1 MSDFEK
7 FNYVCD
13 GQLSFEDIEKNKVEE
28 TIMDTMTTNMME
40 YICDNLCKHPC
51 NAESEEEL
59 EEICAGCKM
68 GHFICG
74 ILNEYNRLNDFEQ
87 SQCYKL
93 LQEIAALKEQLT
105 QNGGKNTDLPEVLS

>member
-40 YICDNLCKHPC
+40 HICDNLCKYPC
-51 NAESEEEL
+51 STASEEEL

-68 GHFICG
+68 GQFICG
-74 ILNEYNRLNDFEQ
+74 ILNEYNRLNNFEQ

-93 LQEIAALKEQLT
+93 LQEISTLKEQLA
-105 QNGGKNTDLPEVLS
+105 QGGGETTDFPEVLP

>member
-13 GQLSFEDIEKNKVEE
+13 GQMSFEDIEKNKVEE

-40 YICDNLCKHPC
+40 HICDNLCKYSC
-51 NAESEEEL
+51 STTSQEAL

-68 GHFICG
+68 GQFICG
-74 ILNEYNRLNDFEQ
+74 ILNEYNRLNNFEQ

-93 LQEIAALKEQLT
+93 LQEISTLKEQIT
-105 QNGGKNTDLPEVLS
+105 QGGGVTTDFPEVLP